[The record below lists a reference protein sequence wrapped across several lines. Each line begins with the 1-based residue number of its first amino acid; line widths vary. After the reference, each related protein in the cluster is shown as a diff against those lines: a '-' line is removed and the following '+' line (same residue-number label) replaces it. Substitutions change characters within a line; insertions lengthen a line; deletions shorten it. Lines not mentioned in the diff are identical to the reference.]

1 MNDILSLLGGG
12 TASGGFSMLLK
23 AIGAAM
29 RGEDP
34 ATFMRSIANN
44 HPALKQVDFNDLYG
58 SAQKLCKEKGLNPDD
73 VARSIDGV
81 VADQIK

>member
-1 MNDILSLLGGG
+1 MNDILSLLGG
-12 TASGGFSMLLK
+12 TASNGTSILLQ

-34 ATFMRSIANN
+34 GTFMRGLANN
-44 HPALKQVDFNDLYG
+44 HPALKQIDFNNLYG

-81 VADQIK
+81 VEGKIK

>member
-1 MNDILSLLGGG
+1 MNDILSLLGGSSS
-12 TASGGFSMLLK
+12 SGPSILLQ

-29 RGEDP
+29 RGESP
-34 ATFMRSIANN
+34 AAFMQRLANN
-44 HPALKQVDFNDLYG
+44 HPQLKQVDFNDLYG

-81 VADQIK
+81 VEGQMK

>member
-1 MNDILSLLGGG
+1 
-12 TASGGFSMLLK
+12 
-23 AIGAAM
+23 
-29 RGEDP
+29 
-34 ATFMRSIANN
+34 MRSIANN

-81 VADQIK
+81 VAGQIK